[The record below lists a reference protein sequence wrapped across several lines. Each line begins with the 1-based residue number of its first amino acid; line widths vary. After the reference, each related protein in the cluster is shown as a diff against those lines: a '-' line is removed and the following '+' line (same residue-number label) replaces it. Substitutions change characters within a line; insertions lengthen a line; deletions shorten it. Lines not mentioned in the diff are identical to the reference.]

1 MERIMTKQKK
11 QTITILVL
19 LLLLI
24 LLGGAYLFAGNYQ
37 KSKEKKESSATKS
50 VSLYK
55 FKENDIMKLHYKN
68 SNANITFVKEKN
80 TWKMENDK
88 DFPVDQSKVE
98 TMVSDMAAVTA
109 SRQITKDCNDLSEY
123 ALDSPS
129 LVIELTDKNG
139 KTESISYGLESAAA
153 EGCYAYTGDNT
164 KEVYVV
170 PSNVTDDFSYT
181 QAQLMTLPDTPDISA
196 QYVTSYEV
204 DKKKGTNFLATYDN
218 KKAKYKD
225 IYGWDITKAYDQ
237 TVAGDED
244 GLQTVFSAL
253 SGLEY
258 TEGVVY
264 HATKK
269 EEKQY
274 GISNPKYT
282 LNVRYYTVNDTDD
295 DSSDSTEIAEKDKTY
310 HTFKL
315 LVGNLDDTQQNYYVQ
330 PSGSNGIY
338 LVSADTIASIA
349 EFEAFSCVYKTPCPA
364 NTDSLKSLTLN
375 YQGKK
380 YTMTLDKEEKPSTS
394 SSKEYN
400 YTSKVNGKKV
410 SDKTFRKAYEALGNI
425 TYSAAIKS
433 SVKPSSDT
441 PVATLQF
448 AEDNKNFTVSFLPYD
463 GSNFYRVK
471 VNDVCLFVAD
481 MTTVDSC
488 LKDLAAVK

>member
-1 MERIMTKQKK
+1 MTKKKK
-11 QTITILVL
+11 QSLTILVL
-19 LLLLI
+19 LVLLI
-24 LLGGAYLFAGNYQ
+24 ILGGAYLFASQYQ
-37 KSKEKKESSATKS
+37 KTKEKEENATTS

-55 FKENDIMKLHYKN
+55 FKESNITRLHYKN
-68 SNANITFVKEKN
+68 SSADITFVKEKN
-80 TWKMENDK
+80 TWKLESDK
-88 DFPVDQSKVE
+88 DFPVDQDKIT

-109 SRQITKDCNDLSEY
+109 SREITKNCKDLSEY
-123 ALDSPS
+123 ALDTPS
-129 LVIELTDKNG
+129 LVVELTEKNG

-181 QAQLMTLPDTPDISA
+181 QAQLMKLPDTPEISA
-196 QYVTSYEV
+196 QYVTSYGV
-204 DKKKGTNFLATYDN
+204 SKKKGTDFLATYDN

-244 GLQTVFSAL
+244 GLQTVFSSLA
-253 SGLEY
+253 SLEY

-282 LNVRYYTVNDTDD
+282 LNVRYYTVKDSDD

-330 PSGSNGIY
+330 PSGSRGIY

-380 YTMTLDKEEKPSTS
+380 YKMTLDKEEKPSTS

-400 YTSKVNGKKV
+400 YTAKVNGKKV

-448 AEDNKNFTVSFLPYD
+448 VEDNKNFTVSFLPYD

-471 VNDVCLFVAD
+471 VNDVCMFVAD

>member
-1 MERIMTKQKK
+1 M
-11 QTITILVL
+11 
-19 LLLLI
+19 
-24 LLGGAYLFAGNYQ
+24 
-37 KSKEKKESSATKS
+37 
-50 VSLYK
+50 
-55 FKENDIMKLHYKN
+55 
-68 SNANITFVKEKN
+68 
-80 TWKMENDK
+80 
-88 DFPVDQSKVE
+88 
-98 TMVSDMAAVTA
+98 
-109 SRQITKDCNDLSEY
+109 
-123 ALDSPS
+123 
-129 LVIELTDKNG
+129 
-139 KTESISYGLESAAA
+139 
-153 EGCYAYTGDNT
+153 
-164 KEVYVV
+164 
-170 PSNVTDDFSYT
+170 
-181 QAQLMTLPDTPDISA
+181 
-196 QYVTSYEV
+196 
-204 DKKKGTNFLATYDN
+204 
-218 KKAKYKD
+218 
-225 IYGWDITKAYDQ
+225 
-237 TVAGDED
+237 
-244 GLQTVFSAL
+244 
-253 SGLEY
+253 
-258 TEGVVY
+258 Y

-349 EFEAFSCVYKTPCPA
+349 EFGAFSCVYKTPCPA